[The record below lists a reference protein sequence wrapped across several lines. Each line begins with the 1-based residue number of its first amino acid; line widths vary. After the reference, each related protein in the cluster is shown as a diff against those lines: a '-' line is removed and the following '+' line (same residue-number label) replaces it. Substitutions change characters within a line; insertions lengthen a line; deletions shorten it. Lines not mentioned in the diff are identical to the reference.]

1 MIKTIAII
9 AVILIV
15 VALIVVVILASMKPA
30 RFRIQRALRIK
41 AAPGKIFALIND
53 FRLWKSW
60 SPYENRDPAMK
71 RTFSGAPSGV
81 GSVYEWD
88 GNSRAGKG
96 RMEITEASEPSR
108 LRIQL
113 DFVRPFV
120 SRNLAEFDMEP
131 DGDASRVT
139 WAMEGPSPFM
149 LKAMSLFIDMDKGI
163 GKDFEAGLENLKR
176 ICETG
181 TSS

>member
-1 MIKTIAII
+1 MIKTIVIV
-9 AVILIV
+9 AVALIV
-15 VALIVVVILASMKPA
+15 VALVVVVILASMKPA
-30 RFRIQRALRIK
+30 RFRFQRALRIK

-71 RTFSGAPSGV
+71 RSFSGPPSGV
-81 GSVYEWD
+81 GSIYEWD

-96 RMEITEASEPSR
+96 RMEITEASDPSR

-120 SRNLAEFDMEP
+120 SRNLAEFDMAP
-131 DGDASRVT
+131 DGGDGTRVS
-139 WAMEGPSPFM
+139 WAMEGPSPFIF
-149 LKAMSLFIDMDKGI
+149 KVMSIFIDMDKGI
-163 GKDFEAGLENLKR
+163 GKDFEAGRENLKR

-181 TSS
+181 T